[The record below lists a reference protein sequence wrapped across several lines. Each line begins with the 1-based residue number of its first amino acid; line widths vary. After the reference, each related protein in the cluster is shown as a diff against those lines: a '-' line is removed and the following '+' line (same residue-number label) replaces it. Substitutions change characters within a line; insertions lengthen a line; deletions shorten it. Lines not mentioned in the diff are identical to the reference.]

1 MDIHEYIRNRIAEL
15 RRQKKISE
23 TKLSI
28 ELGHSRSYFSTMN
41 RDKTIPSIGALV
53 EICDYFGITLADFF
67 ANFLSK
73 VEGSKS
79 SVQSELIKIMVEKS
93 SDLDEKEL
101 NALIWAVKNLTGENI
116 SHIAQY
122 LLKLQK

>member
-1 MDIHEYIRNRIAEL
+1 MDIHEYIRKRIAEL
-15 RRQKKISE
+15 RKQKKISE
-23 TKLSI
+23 TKLST

-53 EICDYFGITLADFF
+53 EICDYFGISLSDFF

-79 SVQSELIKIMVEKS
+79 GVQSELVRIMVEKS
-93 SDLDEKEL
+93 SILDKKEL
-101 NALIWAVKNLTGENI
+101 NALLLAVKNLTKDNL